1 VEGIEVAFIIWL
13 VDEIIVLFT
22 ISMVLALVLS
32 MVLYEDISLVSIL
45 FDSELEELSFRIS
58 LVDSFE
64 VLSSLSV

>member
-1 VEGIEVAFIIWL
+1 MEGIEVAFIIWL

-32 MVLYEDISLVSIL
+32 MVLDEDISLVSIL
-45 FDSELEELSFRIS
+45 FDSELDELSFRIS